1 MPDCAADL
9 GELHAY
15 PTADGSFSLQSDRFG
30 EAFHNSAGARNE
42 AEAKFAVPA
51 QLERFQEGTPLRVL
65 DVCVGLGYNSA
76 VVLEALPTP
85 PPALDWWGLE
95 LDHRPLDLALARQ
108 EFRSSWSASVL
119 QVLEQIRDHSRWHH
133 GCCRGRLL
141 WGDARSMLRQIP
153 DGQSFDL
160 ILQDAF
166 SPQRCPELWSE
177 EFLAALA
184 GRLAPGGRLL
194 TYSRSAAVRASLRR
208 NGLMLFSLLPAPGER
223 PGWSSGTMA
232 VRPGAP
238 IPDGGPGWRALSL
251 MEEEH
256 LHTRAAVPFRDP
268 SGTDDSAAILRRRS
282 MEQDGCSL
290 EPTNAWQRRWR
301 QDSTGCSR

>member
-42 AEAKFAVPA
+42 AQAKFALPA
-51 QLERFQEGTPLRVL
+51 QLERFRDGTPLRVL

-85 PPALDWWGLE
+85 PPELEWWGLE

-108 EFRSSWSASVL
+108 DFRSSWSASVL
-119 QVLEQIRDHSRWHH
+119 QVLEQIRDHGSWRQG
-133 GCCRGRLL
+133 GCNGRLL
-141 WGDARSMLRQIP
+141 LGDARTMLGQIP
-153 DGQSFDL
+153 GRQSFDL

-177 EFLAALA
+177 EFLAGLA
-184 GRLAPGGRLL
+184 GRLAAGGRLL

-208 NGLMLFSLLPAPGER
+208 NGLMLFSLLPAPRGR
-223 PGWSSGTMA
+223 PGWSSGAMA

-301 QDSTGCSR
+301 QDSTG

>member
-42 AEAKFAVPA
+42 AQAKFALPA
-51 QLERFQEGTPLRVL
+51 QLERFRDGTPLRVL

-85 PPALDWWGLE
+85 PPELEWWGLE

-108 EFRSSWSASVL
+108 DFRSSWSASVL
-119 QVLEQIRDHSRWHH
+119 QVLEQIRDHGSWRQG
-133 GCCRGRLL
+133 GCNGRLL
-141 WGDARSMLRQIP
+141 WGDARTMLGQIP
-153 DGQSFDL
+153 GRQSFDL

-177 EFLAALA
+177 EFLAGLA

-208 NGLMLFSLLPAPGER
+208 HGLTLYSLLPAPGER

-232 VRPGAP
+232 VRPGPP
-238 IPDGGPGWRALSL
+238 IPEAGPGWRALSA

-268 SGTDDSAAILRRRS
+268 TSADDSAAILRRRS
-282 MEQDGCSL
+282 VEQASCNL

-301 QDSTGCSR
+301 QDATG

>member
-42 AEAKFAVPA
+42 AEAKFAIPA
-51 QLERFQEGTPLRVL
+51 QLERFQDGTPLRVL

-119 QVLEQIRDHSRWHH
+119 QVLEQI
-133 GCCRGRLL
+133 
-141 WGDARSMLRQIP
+141 
-153 DGQSFDL
+153 L
-160 ILQDAF
+160 I
-166 SPQRCPELWSE
+166 
-177 EFLAALA
+177 
-184 GRLAPGGRLL
+184 
-194 TYSRSAAVRASLRR
+194 
-208 NGLMLFSLLPAPGER
+208 
-223 PGWSSGTMA
+223 
-232 VRPGAP
+232 
-238 IPDGGPGWRALSL
+238 
-251 MEEEH
+251 
-256 LHTRAAVPFRDP
+256 
-268 SGTDDSAAILRRRS
+268 
-282 MEQDGCSL
+282 
-290 EPTNAWQRRWR
+290 
-301 QDSTGCSR
+301 